1 LCLSLFNPR
10 IIIYF
15 VGFRSAENNE
25 PFSRLKFFCLISFA
39 VKFEI
44 YLNLFSRWVK
54 MKKRLK
60 EDIVLFTK
68 IR

>member
-1 LCLSLFNPR
+1 MSHFP
-10 IIIYF
+10 
-15 VGFRSAENNE
+15 GWS
-25 PFSRLKFFCLISFA
+25 FFCLISFA

-44 YLNLFSRWVK
+44 YLNLIARWVK